1 MAKLLKIIPYQKY
14 NPLNKSLMSPTL
26 SEILKTF
33 AVAVPVMALIDY
45 LWLAHIAK
53 RFYLTAL
60 APLIRVENGSLVVNM
75 GGAVI
80 VYIVGIIGLILFVD
94 PLHKTPSQALM
105 TGALFGF
112 VMYAFYDFT
121 NYATLQDF
129 PLKLAIIDTLWGTLL
144 FALVGAITAWVMNIW
159 K

>member
-1 MAKLLKIIPYQKY
+1 MSLSFTEII
-14 NPLNKSLMSPTL
+14 
-26 SEILKTF
+26 KTF
-33 AVAVPVMALIDY
+33 VIAVPVMAAIDY

-53 RFYLTAL
+53 RFYLTSL
-60 APLIRVENGSLVVNM
+60 APLIKVENGSLVVNM
-75 GGAVI
+75 GGAAI
-80 VYIVGIIGLILFVD
+80 VYIVGILGLMLFVD
-94 PLHKTPSQALM
+94 PAHKTPGQAAL

-121 NYATLQDF
+121 NYATLNGF

-144 FALVGAITAWVMNIW
+144 FALVGAITAWLLSIW

>member
-1 MAKLLKIIPYQKY
+1 MPA
-14 NPLNKSLMSPTL
+14 TL

-33 AVAVPVMALIDY
+33 VIAVPVMAIIDY
-45 LWLAHIAK
+45 LWLGFIAK
-53 RFYLTAL
+53 RFYLTSL
-60 APLIRVENGSLVVNM
+60 APLIRGENGSLVVNM
-75 GGAVI
+75 TGAVI
-80 VYIVGIIGLILFVD
+80 VYLVGILGLIIFVD
-94 PLHKTPSQALM
+94 PAHKSPSQAAL

-121 NYATLQDF
+121 NYATLNGF

-144 FALVGAITAWVMNIW
+144 FTLVSAITAWILSLW